1 MKKFNRHIT
10 LFSHLSSVF
19 QCHQFVPVVAF
30 LLCFPVQGH
39 QETLMPCLKDLLY
52 FGTVPRLFLSL
63 ETLTFFKSLEQLF
76 GRIFPFGFA

>member
-10 LFSHLSSVF
+10 LFSHPLSIF
-19 QCHQFVPVVAF
+19 QRHQFVPVVAF

-39 QETLMPCLKDLLY
+39 QETLISCLEDLLY
-52 FGTVPRLFLSL
+52 SGTVPQLLLSL
-63 ETLTFFKSLEQLF
+63 ETLTLFKSLEQLF

>member
-30 LLCFPVQGH
+30 LLCFPVRGH
-39 QETLMPCLKDLLY
+39 QETLMSCLKDLLY
-52 FGTVPRLFLSL
+52 FGTVP
-63 ETLTFFKSLEQLF
+63 QLF
-76 GRIFPFGFA
+76 FVFGDVDLFQEFRTVLW